1 MLSRM
6 AGRSLPHLAL
16 PAHGVTRKCR
26 GSPPPPDVR
35 FPIVRTPTA
44 LLKKKR
50 LKHADLCEKT
60 LTNRVLC
67 NAAKL
72 HAICVVQSKRVPF
85 VHARTGTRR
94 AHLRREKGSG
104 QGAFF
109 LYASPFQL
117 SRTCTNDGAE
127 AHASALP
134 AQLFKHNQA
143 VRTFLRPR
151 HRRRLRHRRRSL
163 RQSRHQNSRSR
174 QRWSRSRHRSPR

>member
-1 MLSRM
+1 M

-26 GSPPPPDVR
+26 GSPPPRCTLPDSPNSNSPFEEKAFEACRFVR
-35 FPIVRTPTA
+35 KNVNESCTVQRRKIARDMRGTKQTCSVRP
-44 LLKKKR
+44 R
-50 LKHADLCEKT
+50 S
-60 LTNRVLC
+60 NRYTES
-67 NAAKL
+67 AFAQGKG
-72 HAICVVQSKRVPF
+72 F
-85 VHARTGTRR
+85 R
-94 AHLRREKGSG
+94 AGSL
-104 QGAFF
+104 F

-174 QRWSRSRHRSPR
+174 QRWSRSRHRSLR